1 MKSKAWLVIDLK
13 NKCTPGGGR
22 SRSSFVVGSSEFT
35 NVVKGH
41 DFAEVAEEKGS
52 NDVDYNKLLRSYLSS
67 GFQATNFGLA
77 VNIVEQ
83 MVS

>member
-1 MKSKAWLVIDLK
+1 MVVPDDSMKAAANAVLVK
-13 NKCTPGGGR
+13 
-22 SRSSFVVGSSEFT
+22 SSLPSEFT